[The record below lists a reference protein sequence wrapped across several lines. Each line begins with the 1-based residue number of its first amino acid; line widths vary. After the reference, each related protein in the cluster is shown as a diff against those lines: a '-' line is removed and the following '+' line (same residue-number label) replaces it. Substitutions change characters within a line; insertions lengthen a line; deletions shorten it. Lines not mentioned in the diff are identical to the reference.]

1 MENQIREVLMEME
14 RFEYILEVEIIDFV
28 DGLDM
33 GDNKE
38 SSEGREGVRYNY
50 QNFGLGDQ
58 VDSSIIF

>member
-1 MENQIREVLMEME
+1 ME
-14 RFEYILEVEIIDFV
+14 RPEHILEVETTDLV

-50 QNFGLGDQ
+50 
-58 VDSSIIF
+58 